1 METIGLKISK
11 QLKAKLKKHAK
22 ATDRNISSVAR
33 LALES
38 FFAEGGPHQKN
49 QKQIIN

>member
-22 ATDRNISSVAR
+22 ETDRNISSVAR
-33 LALES
+33 IALER
-38 FFAEGGPHQKN
+38 FFEKGGPHQNN

>member
-1 METIGLKISK
+1 METLGLKISK
-11 QLKAKLKKHAK
+11 QLKAKLNKQAK
-22 ATDRNISSVAR
+22 ATDRSVSSVAR

-38 FFAEGGPHQKN
+38 FFAKGGPHQNN